1 MRPPSRRPVRVASPP
16 VGGAGSATT
25 GPEWDGHLLLLHDS
39 DAERSAGVAAWV
51 QRGLDLGQ
59 KVLYAE
65 AATEREHAVIAALE
79 AHGVAAATAVAEGRL
94 ALLPLA
100 EFYPT
105 EGQRQVVDRALA
117 EGFPAVRMS
126 AGASAAR
133 TILSPGDYLSVER
146 GMDEL
151 ARSLPVSALCQYE
164 RSCTTGSRL
173 RDAVGVHVR
182 GIREGYF
189 ATDTGELGLVL
200 RGEVDAGNA
209 EVLEAAVTAF
219 TDVPP
224 RVLRLDVAELSFVD
238 VAACRALVRGS
249 RDFRASGGRVLLAAP
264 TPPVERT
271 LRLLGLGDL
280 PGFQVNGGDP

>member
-1 MRPPSRRPVRVASPP
+1 MRPHPGVPMRVASPP
-16 VGGAGSATT
+16 VGGAGSAMT

-79 AHGVAAATAVAEGRL
+79 AHGVDAATAVAEGRL

-126 AGASAAR
+126 AGASAAL
-133 TILSPGDYLSVER
+133 TILSPGDHLSVER

-189 ATDTGELGLVL
+189 ATGTGELGLVL

-271 LRLLGLGDL
+271 LRLLGLSDL